1 MPQTSSF
8 VIANDAGA
16 AVRARINEVIAALH
30 STSAG
35 GSAPTATV
43 AGMLW
48 VDTSVSPP
56 VLRRRNATNTSWD
69 ALLDAAG
76 NLAGLANTAMARTN
90 LGLGTMSTRSAADYD
105 AAIVAK
111 AALSG
116 ATFTGVVTAPNF
128 VSSSDARLKSD
139 IETIG
144 DALAIVCALRGV
156 RFTMDGER
164 QIGVVAQEVEPV
176 LPEVVRVGEAGQ
188 LSVAYGNITG
198 LLIEAVK
205 ELTLRV
211 VALEAE
217 RDASTEIAGGA
228 P

>member
-1 MPQTSSF
+1 MAQTSNF

-16 AVRARINEVIAALH
+16 AVRARINEVIAALQ

-35 GSAPTATV
+35 ASAPTATV

-56 VLRRRNATNTSWD
+56 ILRRRNATNTGWD

-76 NLAGLANTAMARTN
+76 NLAGLANTAVARTN
-90 LGLGTMSTRSAADYD
+90 LGLGTMSTKSAADYN
-105 AAIVAK
+105 AVIAAK
-111 AALSG
+111 AELAG

-128 VSSSDARLKSD
+128 VSSSDVRLKSD
-139 IETIG
+139 IETIA
-144 DALAIVCALRGV
+144 DALTLVCALRGV
-156 RFTMDGER
+156 RFTMGGDR
-164 QIGVVAQEVEPV
+164 QIGVVAQEVEPN
-176 LPEVVRVGEAGQ
+176 LPEVVRADQAGQ

-205 ELTLRV
+205 ELTVRV
-211 VALEAE
+211 AALEE
-217 RDASTEIAGGA
+217 DR

>member
-16 AVRARINEVIAALH
+16 AVRARINEVIAALQ
-30 STSAG
+30 STSSGAT
-35 GSAPTATV
+35 APVASI

-56 VLRRRNATNTSWD
+56 VLRRRNTTNTGWD
-69 ALLDAAG
+69 VLLDAAG

-90 LGLGTMSTRSAADYD
+90 LGLGTMATKSAADYD
-105 AAIVAK
+105 AAIAAK

-139 IETIG
+139 VETIAG
-144 DALAIVCALRGV
+144 ALAIVSALRGV
-156 RFTMDGER
+156 RFTMDGSR
-164 QIGVVAQEVEPV
+164 QIGVIAQEVEPV
-176 LPEVVRVGEAGQ
+176 LPEVVRDNEAGQ

-205 ELTLRV
+205 ELAARV
-211 VALEAE
+211 VALEEA
-217 RDASTEIAGGA
+217 R

>member
-1 MPQTSSF
+1 MAQTSSF
-8 VIANDAGA
+8 VIVNDAGA

-35 GSAPTATV
+35 ASAPTATV

-56 VLRRRNATNTSWD
+56 ALKRRNATNNGWD
-69 ALLDAAG
+69 LMLDAAS
-76 NLAGLANTAMARTN
+76 NLAGLANITLARTN
-90 LGLGTMSTRSAADYD
+90 LGLGTMATKSAADYD
-105 AAIVAK
+105 AAIAEK

-128 VSSSDARLKSD
+128 VSSSDARLKSEV
-139 IETIG
+139 ETIA
-144 DALAIVCALRGV
+144 DALAIVTALRGV
-156 RFTMDGER
+156 RFTMDGHR
-164 QIGVVAQEVEPV
+164 QIGVIAQEVEPV
-176 LPEVVRVGEAGQ
+176 LPEVVRTSEAGQ

-205 ELTLRV
+205 ELAARV
-211 VALEAE
+211 AALEEA
-217 RDASTEIAGGA
+217 R

>member
-1 MPQTSSF
+1 MAQTSNF

-16 AVRARINEVIAALH
+16 AVRARINEVIAALQ

-35 GSAPTATV
+35 ASAPTATV

-48 VDTSVSPP
+48 VDTSISPP
-56 VLRRRNATNTSWD
+56 VLRRRNATNTGWD

-76 NLAGLANTAMARTN
+76 NLAGLANTAVARTN
-90 LGLGTMSTRSAADYD
+90 LGLGTMSTKSAADYD
-105 AAIVAK
+105 AVIAAK

-139 IETIG
+139 VETIA
-144 DALAIVCALRGV
+144 DALSLICALRGV
-156 RFTMDGER
+156 RFTMDGDR
-164 QIGVVAQEVEPV
+164 QIGVVAQEVEPI
-176 LPEVVRVGEAGQ
+176 LPEVVHEDTGGQ

-205 ELTLRV
+205 ELTARV
-211 VALEAE
+211 AALEE
-217 RDASTEIAGGA
+217 DH

>member
-1 MPQTSSF
+1 MAQTSNF

-16 AVRARINEVIAALH
+16 AVRARINEVIAALQ

-35 GSAPTATV
+35 ARAPSATV

-48 VDTSVSPP
+48 VDTSASPP
-56 VLRRRNATNTSWD
+56 VLRRRNATNTGWD
-69 ALLDAAG
+69 VLLDAAD
-76 NLAGLANTAMARTN
+76 NLAGLTNKTVARTN
-90 LGLGTMSTRSAADYD
+90 LGLGTMATKSAADYD
-105 AAIVAK
+105 MAIAAK

-116 ATFTGVVTAPNF
+116 AMFTGVVTAPNF

-139 IETIG
+139 VETIA
-144 DALAIVCALRGV
+144 DALTLVCALRGV
-156 RFTMDGER
+156 RFTMDGMR
-164 QIGVVAQEVEPV
+164 QIGVIAQEIEPV
-176 LPEVVRVGEAGQ
+176 LPEVVQADAESDQ

-205 ELTLRV
+205 ELTARV
-211 VALEAE
+211 AALEE
-217 RDASTEIAGGA
+217 TR

>member
-16 AVRARINEVIAALH
+16 AVRARINEIVAALQ

-35 GSAPTATV
+35 ASAPAATV

-48 VDTSVSPP
+48 VDTAVSPP
-56 VLRRRNATNTSWD
+56 VLRRRNATNTGWD

-76 NLAGLANTAMARTN
+76 NLAGLANTAVARVN
-90 LGLGTMSTRSAADYD
+90 LGLGSMAQKSAADYD
-105 AAIVAK
+105 AAIAEK

-128 VSSSDARLKSD
+128 VSSSDARLKSEV
-139 IETIG
+139 ETIA
-144 DALAIVCALRGV
+144 DALALVSALRGV
-156 RFTMDGER
+156 RFTMDGSR
-164 QIGVVAQEVEPV
+164 QIGVIAQEVEAI
-176 LPEVVRVGEAGQ
+176 LPEVVRADDAGQ

-205 ELTLRV
+205 ELAARV
-211 VALEAE
+211 AALEE
-217 RDASTEIAGGA
+217 GCR
-228 P
+228 

>member
-1 MPQTSSF
+1 MSQTSSF

-16 AVRARINEVIAALH
+16 AVRARINEIVAALQ

-35 GSAPTATV
+35 TSAPVATV

-56 VLRRRNATNTSWD
+56 VLRRRNATNAGWD

-76 NLAGLANTAMARTN
+76 NLAGIANTAMARTN
-90 LGLGTMSTRSAADYD
+90 LGLGTMATKSAADYD
-105 AAIVAK
+105 AAIAAK

-139 IETIG
+139 VETIA
-144 DALAIVCALRGV
+144 DALVLVGSLRGV
-156 RFTMDGER
+156 RFTMDGSR
-164 QIGVVAQEVEPV
+164 QIGVIAQEVEAV
-176 LPEVVRVGEAGQ
+176 LPEVVRADGQSGQ
-188 LSVAYGNITG
+188 LSVAYGNIVG
-198 LLIEAVK
+198 LLIEAIK
-205 ELTLRV
+205 ELAARVADLEGRLR
-211 VALEAE
+211 
-217 RDASTEIAGGA
+217 
-228 P
+228 

>member
-8 VIANDAGA
+8 VITNDAGA
-16 AVRARINEVIAALH
+16 AVRARLNEVIAALQ

-35 GSAPTATV
+35 ARAPSATV

-48 VDTSVSPP
+48 VDTSASPP
-56 VLRRRNATNTSWD
+56 VLRRRNATNTGWD
-69 ALLDAAG
+69 VLLDAAD
-76 NLAGLANTAMARTN
+76 NLAGLTNKTVARTN
-90 LGLGTMSTRSAADYD
+90 LGLGTMATKSAADYD
-105 AAIVAK
+105 TAIAAK

-116 ATFTGVVTAPNF
+116 AMFTGVVTAPNF

-139 IETIG
+139 VETIA
-144 DALAIVCALRGV
+144 DALTLVCALRGV
-156 RFTMDGER
+156 RFTMDGMR
-164 QIGVVAQEVEPV
+164 QIGVIAQEIEPV
-176 LPEVVRVGEAGQ
+176 LPEVVQADAESGQ

-205 ELTLRV
+205 ELTARV
-211 VALEAE
+211 AALEEA
-217 RDASTEIAGGA
+217 R

>member
-1 MPQTSSF
+1 MPQTSNF

-16 AVRARINEVIAALH
+16 AVRARINEVIAALQ
-30 STSAG
+30 STSSGA
-35 GSAPTATV
+35 SAPSATV

-48 VDTSVSPP
+48 VDTSDSPP

-76 NLAGLANTAMARTN
+76 NLAGLANTAMARSN
-90 LGLGTMSTRSAADYD
+90 LGLGTMSTKSAADYD
-105 AAIVAK
+105 TAIAAK
-111 AALSG
+111 AALAG
-116 ATFTGVVTAPNF
+116 AIFTGVVTAPNF
-128 VSSSDARLKSD
+128 VSSSDARLKSEV
-139 IETIG
+139 ETIA

-156 RFTMDGER
+156 RFTMNGTR
-164 QIGVVAQEVEPV
+164 QIGVIAQEVDPI
-176 LPEVVRVGEAGQ
+176 LPEVVHEDLRGQ

-205 ELTLRV
+205 ELTARV
-211 VALEAE
+211 AALEE
-217 RDASTEIAGGA
+217 DR

>member
-16 AVRARINEVIAALH
+16 AVRARINEVIAALQ
-30 STSAG
+30 STSS
-35 GSAPTATV
+35 GSTAPVATT

-56 VLRRRNATNTSWD
+56 VLRRRNTTNTGWD
-69 ALLDAAG
+69 ALLDVAG
-76 NLAGLANTAMARTN
+76 NLAGLANTAVARTN
-90 LGLGTMSTRSAADYD
+90 LGLGTMATKSAADYD
-105 AAIVAK
+105 AAIAAK
-111 AALSG
+111 AALAG

-128 VSSSDARLKSD
+128 VSSSDARLKSEV
-139 IETIG
+139 ETIAG
-144 DALAIVCALRGV
+144 ALGIVSALRGV
-156 RFTMDGER
+156 RFTMDGSR
-164 QIGVVAQEVEPV
+164 QIGVIAQEVETV
-176 LPEVVRVGEAGQ
+176 LPEVVRDNEAGQ

-205 ELTLRV
+205 ELTARV
-211 VALEAE
+211 AALEEA
-217 RDASTEIAGGA
+217 R

>member
-1 MPQTSSF
+1 MVQTANF

-16 AVRARINEVIAALH
+16 AVRARINEVIAALQ

-35 GSAPTATV
+35 ASAPTATT

-56 VLRRRNATNTSWD
+56 VLRMRNATNTGWD

-90 LGLGTMSTRSAADYD
+90 LGLGTMATKSAADYD
-105 AAIVAK
+105 AVIAAK

-128 VSSSDARLKSD
+128 VSSSDGRLKSEV
-139 IETIG
+139 ETIAN
-144 DALAIVCALRGV
+144 ALAIVCALRGV
-156 RFTMDGER
+156 RFTMNGSR
-164 QIGVVAQEVEPV
+164 QIGVIAQETEAV
-176 LPEVVRVGEAGQ
+176 LPEVVRDNEAGQ

-205 ELTLRV
+205 ELAARV
-211 VALEAE
+211 AVLEE
-217 RDASTEIAGGA
+217 KR

>member
-1 MPQTSSF
+1 MAQTASF
-8 VIANDAGA
+8 TISNDAGA
-16 AVRARINEVIAALH
+16 AVRARINEVIAALQ

-35 GSAPTATV
+35 ASAPSTTV

-56 VLRRRNATNTSWD
+56 VLRRRNATNTDWD
-69 ALLDAAG
+69 VLLDAAG
-76 NLAGLANTAMARTN
+76 NLAGLANTAVARTN
-90 LGLGTMSTRSAADYD
+90 LGLGTMATKSAADYD
-105 AAIVAK
+105 AAIAAK

-139 IETIG
+139 VETIS
-144 DALAIVCALRGV
+144 DALVLVASLRGV
-156 RFTMDGER
+156 RFTMDGSR
-164 QIGVVAQEVEPV
+164 QIGVIAQEVAAV
-176 LPEVVRVGEAGQ
+176 LPEVVRENEAGQ

-205 ELTLRV
+205 ELTARV
-211 VALEAE
+211 AVLEGE
-217 RDASTEIAGGA
+217 RHD
-228 P
+228 

>member
-1 MPQTSSF
+1 MPQTTSF

-16 AVRARINEVIAALH
+16 AVRARINEVIAALQ

-35 GSAPTATV
+35 GSAPTATA

-56 VLRRRNATNTSWD
+56 VLRRRNATNTGWD

-90 LGLGTMSTRSAADYD
+90 LGLGTMATRSAADYD
-105 AAIVAK
+105 AAIAAK
-111 AALSG
+111 ASLTG
-116 ATFTGVVTAPNF
+116 ASFTGVVTAPNF
-128 VSSSDARLKSD
+128 VSSSDARLKSEV
-139 IETIG
+139 ETIA
-144 DALAIVCALRGV
+144 DALALVSALRGV
-156 RFTMDGER
+156 RFTMDGSR
-164 QIGVVAQEVEPV
+164 QIGVIAQEVEAI
-176 LPEVVRVGEAGQ
+176 LPEVVRADDAGQ

-205 ELTLRV
+205 ELAARV
-211 VALEAE
+211 AALEE
-217 RDASTEIAGGA
+217 GCR
-228 P
+228 

>member
-16 AVRARINEVIAALH
+16 AVRARINEVIAALQ
-30 STSAG
+30 STSSGATAPV
-35 GSAPTATV
+35 APT

-56 VLRRRNATNTSWD
+56 VLRRRNTTNTGWD
-69 ALLDAAG
+69 ALLDAVG
-76 NLAGLANTAMARTN
+76 NLAGLANTAIARTN
-90 LGLGTMSTRSAADYD
+90 LGLGTMATKSAADYD
-105 AAIVAK
+105 AAIAAK

-139 IETIG
+139 VETIAG
-144 DALAIVCALRGV
+144 ALAIVSALRGV
-156 RFTMDGER
+156 RFTMDGSR
-164 QIGVVAQEVEPV
+164 QIGLIAQEVETV
-176 LPEVVRVGEAGQ
+176 LPEVVRDNEAGQ

-205 ELTLRV
+205 ELTARV
-211 VALEAE
+211 AALEEA
-217 RDASTEIAGGA
+217 R